1 MDLYYHLLSRFYLLQ
16 VLPTTSIH
24 SIDAT
29 TNVVAANATTTI
41 NKIIIIKIKKWSKT
55 MDKNH
60 NQLIFSRRKR
70 HELMMIKQDTEQTK
84 RKGKNPRTET
94 SAQQSKT
101 EPEREE
107 AASSSSSV
115 EKPMAATPPRP
126 VKPERDR
133 EPPQPEKFQA
143 ATCTRGRTPPEKA
156 PKPVTKS
163 ERKMRDYEKSLLPH
177 L

>member
-84 RKGKNPRTET
+84 RKGKNTRSLP

-101 EPEREE
+101 EPGERR
-107 AASSSSSV
+107 ARLFFKLCKDAN
-115 EKPMAATPPRP
+115 
-126 VKPERDR
+126 
-133 EPPQPEKFQA
+133 
-143 ATCTRGRTPPEKA
+143 GRT
-156 PKPVTKS
+156 T
-163 ERKMRDYEKSLLPH
+163 ERTTQTRKRQRTSSAREIPTSAMYQRPNSDLTSTEYSREI
-177 L
+177 